1 MKTLMEDL
9 RSPLDQVSRNW
20 LRRTAIILLLPIFIV
35 ISIGIGVVGIFQ
47 SVYRFASGIW

>member
-20 LRRTAIILLLPIFIV
+20 LRRTVIILLLPFYII
-35 ISIGIGVVGIFQ
+35 ISIGIGVVGIFS
-47 SVYRFASGIW
+47 SVYRFTSEIW